1 MHALRT
7 SSTLARLVLAWL
19 LLTLGVAVAA
29 PLVQPQAMEIV
40 CSTGAGAKVVWVAT
54 DDNEAPLAAPATL
67 ECLLCLGAS
76 APPAAIALPTLGPVP
91 QAQPPA
97 LRSAVR
103 IVATHGAPLP
113 ARGPPTLG

>member
-19 LLTLGVAVAA
+19 MLTLGVAMAA

-40 CSTGAGAKVVWVAT
+40 CSTGAGAKVVFVAS
-54 DDNEAPLAAPATL
+54 DDEAPLVAPATL

-76 APPAAIALPTLGPVP
+76 APPVAIALPGLCPVP
-91 QAQPPA
+91 KAGPPA
-97 LRSAVR
+97 VRPAVR

>member
-40 CSTGAGAKVVWVAT
+40 CSTGAGATMVFVAS
-54 DDNEAPLAAPATL
+54 DDEAPLVAPATL

-76 APPAAIALPTLGPVP
+76 APPAAIALPALGPVP
-91 QAQPPA
+91 ETQPP
-97 LRSAVR
+97 LVRLAVR
-103 IVATHGAPLP
+103 LVATHGAPLP

>member
-54 DDNEAPLAAPATL
+54 GDEAPLAAPATL

-91 QAQPPA
+91 EAQPPA

>member
-40 CSTGAGAKVVWVAT
+40 CSTGAGAKVVFVAS
-54 DDNEAPLAAPATL
+54 DDEAPLVAPATL

-91 QAQPPA
+91 EAQPPA

>member
-40 CSTGAGAKVVWVAT
+40 CSTGAGAKMVFVAS
-54 DDNEAPLAAPATL
+54 DDEAPLVAPATL

-76 APPAAIALPTLGPVP
+76 APPAAIALPALGPVP
-91 QAQPPA
+91 EAQPPSV
-97 LRSAVR
+97 RSALR

>member
-40 CSTGAGAKVVWVAT
+40 CSTGAGAKVVLVAT
-54 DDNEAPLAAPATL
+54 DDNEAPLVAPTTL

-91 QAQPPA
+91 ESQPPA
-97 LRSAVR
+97 LRSVVR